1 MFASGRRIR
10 NQHLAQ
16 AGEVR
21 GMLAIR
27 EEYDSERRRHVRV
40 ARIVG
45 GQDKQ
50 VPPLFDV
57 QITASVSG
65 KWSLLGFER
74 VEAGPM
80 SDEHLF
86 GQAWLVEPAPETDL
100 INAEAEITRMA
111 RLLVQHGVDP
121 NVGP

>member
-1 MFASGRRIR
+1 MFANGKRIR

-21 GMLAIR
+21 GVLTIR
-27 EEYDSERRRHVRV
+27 EEYDPERRRHVRV
-40 ARIVG
+40 ARVVG
-45 GQDKQ
+45 GQNQ
-50 VPPLFDV
+50 PIPPLFDV

-74 VEAGPM
+74 VEAGPLA
-80 SDEHLF
+80 DEHLF

-100 INAEAEITRMA
+100 INAETEINRMA
-111 RLLVQHGVDP
+111 LLLVQHGVDP
-121 NVGP
+121 GARS